1 MCPPRPSSERASYGQ
16 FHAPC
21 KAHQQQV
28 LPSTSPCALLRLRDF
43 DQFLEKVDER
53 HGRFWIKRSRTT
65 CASISEHVLCK
76 LRHGVY
82 REACQRPCPKGSCC
96 IPQLW
101 TVQAIREPARITSGL
116 KG

>member
-28 LPSTSPCALLRLRDF
+28 LPSTSPCALLHLRDF

-53 HGRFWIKRSRTT
+53 HGCFWIKRSRTT

-82 REACQRPCPKGSCC
+82 RELVNG
-96 IPQLW
+96 L
-101 TVQAIREPARITSGL
+101 VQKAHLYSSVVDGPGNKRAR
-116 KG
+116 